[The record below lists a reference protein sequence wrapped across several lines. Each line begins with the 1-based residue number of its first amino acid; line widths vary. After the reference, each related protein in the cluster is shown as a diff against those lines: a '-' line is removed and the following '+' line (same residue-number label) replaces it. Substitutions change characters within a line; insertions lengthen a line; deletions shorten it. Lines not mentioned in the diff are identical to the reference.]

1 MSEFNKR
8 LEQIR
13 KRLLDLSKRNKLINY
28 RRPAK
33 SRNLKII
40 DESPEFIYDYLV
52 SQEKTFKFKS
62 IPYPTTMPQYRQ
74 YLHEKSIFET
84 ETLTALELE
93 EKKLFFQYYWLEAP
107 VIQFPHLQK
116 DTLQE
121 KRLDFLQKRQ
131 TLTAEYEELL
141 LKIKKIEEDK
151 NFTVESQAKAL
162 GLVVSNEMPEIK
174 LENEHNFDIHI
185 DGFLQTLHYPDDLE
199 HILKHIELNARSI
212 MDVTGSNM
220 LYLVLGVLEWREAD
234 NSEVKV
240 KSPLINIPVVLKRT
254 VFNRTT
260 STYEF
265 TLSYSGEVIDI
276 NESLSQKLFNDFKMK
291 LPTLTEE
298 VSFNAYIQ
306 EVQKLCENRDGW
318 SVKAEVSLDFLQF
331 GKVLM
336 YKDLENQKRLKNRLD
351 HHPILRDI
359 FLGKMSQ
366 DEVYSLSDYD
376 IDKESLA
383 KKIPLVMDADSSQY
397 SAMID
402 VFKGKNVVIEG
413 PPGTGKSQIIANL
426 IATLMYDGK
435 KVLFVSEKLVAL
447 EVVYERL
454 EQIGLGDFCLE
465 LHSHKTD
472 KLAFLKNINQR
483 VIGTYAY
490 PEEHDTIRR
499 NLESSK
505 GALNRYLETL
515 HTVYG
520 ENRKSLFETIW
531 LRERYL
537 KGADYFIFK
546 IKNSLRLKSD
556 DLRYCEEYLKEYG
569 VHYADYNV
577 RDSFWNGFE
586 VNTLSFS
593 QIDRFLSRIQTLKT
607 PYHELSEELKHLQIA
622 LRDEPKEIETLKSF
636 LATFTYDEPYYF
648 AYEDRATFQHLET
661 TLQKYL
667 AQLLGSVE
675 RSEIDALETADILQM
690 AQSSSEILTQL
701 SQFES
706 ELKPDVARFGKFI
719 AQSQKSFEEFEEL
732 EHKNAKNLDLPMVH
746 HYDTSEVYTV
756 VDTVMNKRNS
766 WLRFILPSYKRAKG
780 KFQSMLKETLP
791 DNSEEWTF
799 LLRELNLYALNREN
813 QLNLRMVLVE
823 KVPMFIEKIEAVG
836 RKIKKTLDAFES
848 IEQSSIASQ
857 FKALLYQSSDAKQLV
872 PLLQKQHQV
881 EAIEK
886 ELEPFGKVMGMF
898 YDEESLKYQSMIIK
912 LNRVQEERESLPSWI
927 TYHTLLNK
935 LYKLGLREMM
945 QRVQTQ
951 ELPVEHMVETFYY
964 NYYNSLL
971 EDAFLEFPILEK
983 FNRIKQERL
992 VEKFRKLDEKIM
1004 LSNRELIAHKLS
1016 QKKLPPSE
1024 GKGRVSTFTNL
1035 KLLQHEVGKKTR
1047 HVPIRQL
1054 LKRAGDAIEVLKPCY
1069 MMSPLSVAQYIPN
1082 NKLSFDVLLI
1092 DEASQLKPEEGLG
1105 AISRAKQVV
1114 VVGDPKQLPPTSFF
1128 DVVEEEIAYEEK
1140 TVLDDSESILDSFME
1155 LYSPIRRLKWHYRSK
1170 HESLIDFSNK
1180 HFYDNE
1186 LTIFPSPSNEIS
1198 EALGVKYTYVEDGF
1212 YKGGEKHRVNL
1223 REAQTVVEILK
1234 KHMQTSPE
1242 KSIGVGTLN
1251 GTQRELIQEL
1261 IDNAEKEFSYVAK
1274 FIERWS
1280 QSHEG
1285 FFVKN
1290 LESLQGDERDIIV
1303 ISTTYGKEEGSNKV
1317 YQRFGPINQENGWR
1331 RLNVLITRSKQKMH
1345 VVTSMKS
1352 SDLRVSNNASRGLKA
1367 LKEFLNY
1374 IEKGYQASVQEL
1386 ETTPTFSS
1394 TFAEVLY
1401 GLLKEK
1407 GIEVVP
1413 NVGVSGYYIDL
1424 AVVSKKDGRY
1434 ILAIECDGENF
1445 YNAKSSSDRY
1455 RLKSGALKRL
1465 GWNHYII
1472 WSVEW
1477 YKNRSLEMERLL
1489 KVIEEVEV

>member
-1 MSEFNKR
+1 LEFNKR

-28 RRPAK
+28 RRPSK

-40 DESPEFIYDYLV
+40 DESPEFIYNYLV
-52 SQEKTFKFKS
+52 FEEKIFKFKS
-62 IPYPTTMPQYRQ
+62 IPYPKMMPQYRE
-74 YLHEKSIFET
+74 YLQQKKVFET
-84 ETLTALELE
+84 DKFLELE
-93 EKKLFFQYYWLEAP
+93 ERERKLFYQFCWNINKPESLTLLTTNYITREHKALLRERKKLE
-107 VIQFPHLQK
+107 I
-116 DTLQE
+116 
-121 KRLDFLQKRQ
+121 
-131 TLTAEYEELL
+131 EYEKLL
-141 LKIKKIEEDK
+141 AKMKEIEEDK

-162 GLVVSNEMPEIK
+162 GLVVSNEMPEIQ
-174 LENEHNFDIHI
+174 LENENNFDIHI
-185 DGFLQTLHYPDDLE
+185 DGFLQTLHYPDELE
-199 HILKHIELNARSI
+199 KILKQIELNARSI
-212 MDVTGSNM
+212 INVTGSNM
-220 LYLVLGVLEWREAD
+220 LYLVLGVLEWREAA
-234 NSEVKV
+234 NPEVKV

-254 VFNRTT
+254 VFNRSTN
-260 STYEF
+260 TYEF
-265 TLSYSGEVIDI
+265 TLAYSGEVIDT
-276 NESLSQKLFNDFKMK
+276 NESLSQKLFNDFKVK

-306 EVQKLCENRDGW
+306 EVKKLCENREGW
-318 SVKAEVSLDFLQF
+318 NVKAEVSLDFLQF

-359 FLGKMSQ
+359 FLGKKNQ
-366 DEVYSLSDYD
+366 DEVYSLSDYE
-376 IDKESLA
+376 IDKEPLA
-383 KKIPLVMDADSSQY
+383 NKIPLVMDADSSQY

-426 IATLMYDGK
+426 IAALIYEGK

-483 VIGTYAY
+483 VTGTYAY
-490 PEEHDTIRR
+490 PEEYNEIRR

-505 GALNRYLETL
+505 RALNGYLEIL

-546 IKNSLRLKSD
+546 IKNALRLKSD

-569 VHYADYNV
+569 LHYADYNV

-593 QIDRFLSRIQTLKT
+593 QIDRFLFRVQTLKT
-607 PYHELSEELKHLQIA
+607 PYHELSEELKHRQIA
-622 LRDEPKEIETLKSF
+622 LSDEPKEIETLKSF
-636 LATFTYDEPYYF
+636 LETFIYDEPYYF
-648 AYEDRATFQHLET
+648 PYEDKATFQHLEA

-675 RSEIDALETADILQM
+675 RSEIDLLETADILEM
-690 AQSSSEILTQL
+690 AQTSSEILTQL
-701 SQFES
+701 SQFEG
-706 ELKPDVARFGKFI
+706 ELKPEVARFEKFI
-719 AQSQKSFEEFEEL
+719 AESQKSFEEFEEL
-732 EHKNAKNLDLPMVH
+732 EQKNGKNLHLPMVH
-746 HYDTSEVYTV
+746 HHDTSEVYKV
-756 VDTVMNKRNS
+756 VDTVMNKRDS

-780 KFQSMLKETLP
+780 KFQAMLKETLP
-791 DNSEEWTF
+791 QKSEEWTF

-813 QLNLRMVLVE
+813 QLNLRLVLVE
-823 KVPMFIEKIEAVG
+823 KVPMFIEKIEGVG
-836 RKIKKTLDAFES
+836 RKIKKTLDAFER
-848 IEQSSIASQ
+848 IEKSSIASE
-857 FKALLYQSSDAKQLV
+857 FKVLLYQSSDAQKQFA
-872 PLLQKQHQV
+872 PLLQKYRQV

-886 ELEPFGKVMGMF
+886 ELEPFGKVTAMF
-898 YDEESLKYQSMIIK
+898 YGEASLKYDAMIAK
-912 LNRVQEERESLPSWI
+912 LNRVQEQRESLPSWI

-935 LYKLGLREMM
+935 LNKLGLREMM

-951 ELPVEHMVETFYY
+951 ELPVEHMVKTFYY

-971 EDAFLEFPILEK
+971 EDAFLEFPSLET

-992 VEKFRKLDEKIM
+992 VEKFRELDEKIL

-1016 QKKLPPSE
+1016 QKELPPSE

-1114 VVGDPKQLPPTSFF
+1114 VVGDPKQLPPTAFF

-1186 LTIFPSPSNEIS
+1186 LTIFPSPSNEVS

-1212 YKGGEKHRVNL
+1212 YKGGEKYRVNL
-1223 REAQTVVEILK
+1223 REAQKVVEILK
-1234 KHMQTSPE
+1234 EHMESSPE

-1261 IDNAEKEFSYVAK
+1261 VDSAEKEFEYVAK
-1274 FIERWS
+1274 FIECWS
-1280 QSHEG
+1280 ESHEA

-1290 LESLQGDERDIIV
+1290 LESLQGDERDVIV
-1303 ISTTYGKEEGSNKV
+1303 ISTTYGKEEGSDKV
-1317 YQRFGPINQENGWR
+1317 YQRFGPINQESGWR

-1352 SDLRVSNNASRGLKA
+1352 SDLRVSNNTSRGLKA

-1374 IEKGYQASVQEL
+1374 IERGYQATQKEIDEVSE
-1386 ETTPTFSS
+1386 FSS
-1394 TFAEVLY
+1394 IFAEVLY

-1445 YNAKSSSDRY
+1445 YHAKSSSDRY
-1455 RLKSGALKRL
+1455 RLKSSALKRL
-1465 GWNHYII
+1465 GWNHYHI

-1489 KVIEEVEV
+1489 RVIEEVDC